1 MKIQSEQFSICGFSV
16 LSPRILLVGPEAQ
29 ERGLESLR
37 KSSRTGSG
45 LASTFRMDLLIYLN
59 RTPSPHTLNPIPEF
73 RVFSLLF
80 GRFLRRCTDT
90 VIFLQVS
97 GSSVSVL
104 GPVGFGITVA
114 RKPCSSLQ
122 TLSNPIRPYSSC
134 YGSYIKSR
142 GLHF

>member
-1 MKIQSEQFSICGFSV
+1 MKIQSEQFSICGLSV
-16 LSPRILLVGPEAQ
+16 LSPLILLVGPEAQ
-29 ERGLESLR
+29 ERGFESLR

-104 GPVGFGITVA
+104 GPVLGPVGFGITVA

-134 YGSYIKSR
+134 
-142 GLHF
+142 